1 MRFIRVFFILVIVSV
16 VAAAASVAY
25 ITQVLDPNDLKPT
38 LVNAAE
44 KQQVRLELQGNITW
58 AFWPWFG
65 ISVEEVRASSPN
77 WDFAAER
84 LESSLSVLSLLSD
97 TIVINRLNAIAP
109 RVTVR
114 VAQKDKRSSVQSAAE
129 SSKEKTLLVRQLAI
143 TDGEIGGLYPELTLS
158 RVQLSV
164 DSLTPETASSLSLS
178 AYLTLG
184 EYQAPLQIQTEIIPT
199 AAFDGITI
207 RRTSINSRDLSVKYD
222 GYLSGSHSGQFS
234 GEGQLSVS
242 EFSLRQ
248 WLGAGNLP
256 VPVTMDLDRFDKVS
270 MKSGIKVSNEMASLR
285 PFTLVFDETSI
296 DGRVDLGLQPLNID
310 LELLADQLNIDQY
323 LVNSKNTESDTG
335 YQQPFIPF
343 PLGTYKVDI
352 GTLTVAEK
360 LMTDVGIDLG
370 VGTDEITLG
379 RLDAKLFGGE
389 LRAAGTYLIA
399 PQISNI
405 TGTVDGVQLSQ
416 LQFSK
421 PLDTLSGSLQ
431 SSFDIRAAGR
441 TSNEMLASISG
452 PFRVKIQNAL
462 LGPLNVSD
470 TLCQAVS
477 GNTEVIADSAD
488 TMTVTAEF
496 QEGIAVI
503 DPLKARVANLAI
515 QGRGRISLVSTASN
529 IQGSI
534 QIPTEGV
541 SGSCTVPE
549 LLQGV
554 SLPLSC
560 RGQLR
565 KETLKCSI
573 DEKALQ
579 TLITE
584 VAAKQ
589 LEAKA
594 QGKLKEAE
602 ARLKS
607 TVENTL
613 KNKIDGQGSG
623 LLKDL
628 FNR

>member
-1 MRFIRVFFILVIVSV
+1 
-16 VAAAASVAY
+16 
-25 ITQVLDPNDLKPT
+25 
-38 LVNAAE
+38 
-44 KQQVRLELQGNITW
+44 
-58 AFWPWFG
+58 
-65 ISVEEVRASSPN
+65 
-77 WDFAAER
+77 
-84 LESSLSVLSLLSD
+84 
-97 TIVINRLNAIAP
+97 
-109 RVTVR
+109 
-114 VAQKDKRSSVQSAAE
+114 
-129 SSKEKTLLVRQLAI
+129 
-143 TDGEIGGLYPELTLS
+143 
-158 RVQLSV
+158 
-164 DSLTPETASSLSLS
+164 
-178 AYLTLG
+178 
-184 EYQAPLQIQTEIIPT
+184 
-199 AAFDGITI
+199 
-207 RRTSINSRDLSVKYD
+207 
-222 GYLSGSHSGQFS
+222 
-234 GEGQLSVS
+234 
-242 EFSLRQ
+242 
-248 WLGAGNLP
+248 
-256 VPVTMDLDRFDKVS
+256 MDLDRFDKVS

-360 LMTDVGIDLG
+360 LMTDIGIDLG